1 MNVLLLNGSPHEKG
15 CTYTALRA
23 VADALNENGVDTEML
38 WIGAE
43 PVRGCIACGSCYKKN
58 RCTFDGDLANAVIAR
73 METADGLVIG
83 SPVYY
88 AAANGS
94 LTALLNRVFYAGS
107 RSFAH
112 KPGAAVVS
120 ARRAGTTAALDE
132 LNKFFTISQMPLVT
146 SRYWNMVH
154 GNTPDQVREDL
165 EGMQILK
172 TLGRNMAW
180 LLRCIEAGHAAGCE
194 PPVPERWTPTN
205 FIR

>member
-154 GNTPDQVREDL
+154 GNTPEQVREDL

-172 TLGRNMAW
+172 VLGRNMAW
-180 LLRCIEAGHAAGCE
+180 LLRCIEAGRAAGYA
-194 PPVPERWTPTN
+194 PPVLERWTPTN